1 MLRVKNLS
9 NAFQKR
15 TIRPLYAQTQATPY
29 AATLDASIGTGASFR
44 APASG
49 DTAQGTLAAGQVN
62 AGQKTPFARTAA
74 AALIKGDGL
83 MPGTVMVRV
92 TGDIVAVGTGSSAVL
107 GSTTTGKEQPF
118 GLLANFV
125 GGQMDELGSENTVGV
140 WRGPDST
147 FELLAPAFDTTA
159 ITVAAFTAAN
169 TGAPIALVCGTDG
182 LLTIPGSAKTAAS
195 ATATATT
202 TSSTTTLNVPTAG
215 LAVGMT
221 VTGAGISA
229 GQVVTVTSITSTS
242 ALVLSAAISS
252 TATAYTFNTPQA
264 VVAHL
269 IDVPSA
275 NRIVVDLKI

>member
-29 AATLDASIGTGASFR
+29 AATLDASIGTGATFR
-44 APASG
+44 APLAA
-49 DTAQGTLAAGQVN
+49 DTAGGNVTVN
-62 AGQKTPFARTAA
+62 GATQKSPFARTAA
-74 AALIKGDGL
+74 AALIKSDGL

-92 TGDIVAVGTGSSAVL
+92 TGDTVAVGTGSSAVL

-169 TGAPIALVCGTDG
+169 TGAPLALVCGTDG
-182 LLTIPGSAKTAAS
+182 LLTLPGSAKTAAS

-202 TSSTTTLNVPTAG
+202 TSSTSTLNVPTAG

-221 VTGAGISA
+221 VTGVGI
-229 GQVVTVTSITSTS
+229 GTQVVTVASITSAS

-252 TATAYTFNTPQA
+252 TASVYTFNTPQP